1 MSEYKVYVE
10 SHNTLYEVINP
21 VFEEDGAVSSVK
33 WRVAGQERWQTVP
46 GTFLNPRVFEHFPD
60 LLQAIVDVIAA
71 GCASETETEADYSW
85 EGNEDPCCG
94 ADEACSDCPD
104 AEFEAS
110 GESVTVEV
118 PVELAVKVAGF
129 DGQVAEAVNALLDI
143 AEDVSQPASER
154 ISAASLVIS
163 AYFTAF
169 DIS

>member
-10 SHNTLYEVINP
+10 ALGNLYEVVNP
-21 VFEEDGAVSSVK
+21 VFEQNGDITSEQ
-33 WRVAGQERWQTVP
+33 WRVAGHNGWQLTP
-46 GTFLNPRVFEHFPD
+46 GTFPYPKVFENTEGLIQAVVD
-60 LLQAIVDVIAA
+60 LLQARA
-71 GCASETETEADYSW
+71 ETETEADYSW
-85 EGNEDPCCG
+85 EGNDAPCCG

-118 PVELAVKVAGF
+118 PVDLAVKVAGF
-129 DGQVAEAVNALLDI
+129 DGQVAEALDALLGI